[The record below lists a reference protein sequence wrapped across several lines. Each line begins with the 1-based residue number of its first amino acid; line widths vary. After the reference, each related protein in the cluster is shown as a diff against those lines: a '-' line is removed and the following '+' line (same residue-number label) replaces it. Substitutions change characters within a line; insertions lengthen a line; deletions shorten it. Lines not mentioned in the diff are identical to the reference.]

1 MSKRPVHAEVKVRRG
16 EPVERALRRLKKIIK
31 KIGLT
36 DEIKERKY
44 FEKPSTTRRKK
55 KLNRQRLI
63 DKQNKL
69 RDLGVIGL
77 DEERIHKRKS
87 KRKKAR
93 R

>member
-16 EPVERALRRLKKIIK
+16 EPLEKAIRRLKKMIK
-31 KIGLT
+31 KIGLI
-36 DEIKERKY
+36 DEIKKRKHY
-44 FEKPSTTRRKK
+44 EKPSVDRRRK

-63 DKQNKL
+63 EKQNKL